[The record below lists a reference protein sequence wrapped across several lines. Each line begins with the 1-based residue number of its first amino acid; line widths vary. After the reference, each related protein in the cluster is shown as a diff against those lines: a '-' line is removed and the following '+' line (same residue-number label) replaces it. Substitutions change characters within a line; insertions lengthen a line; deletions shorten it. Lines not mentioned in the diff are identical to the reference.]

1 MDLRNLEEEN
11 DEFSERRKFQQPLPL
26 RSEREARAA
35 EERKESRGGEGK
47 DLELGI
53 AEHAS
58 G

>member
-11 DEFSERRKFQQPLPL
+11 DEFSERRKFQQPLPF

-35 EERKESRGGEGK
+35 EERKESRGGGK

>member
-26 RSEREARAA
+26 RSEREGAA
-35 EERKESRGGEGK
+35 KERKESRGGEGK

>member
-1 MDLRNLEEEN
+1 MDVRNLEEEN

-35 EERKESRGGEGK
+35 EERKESRGGGK

-53 AEHAS
+53 AKHAS

>member
-1 MDLRNLEEEN
+1 MNLRNLEEEN

-26 RSEREARAA
+26 RSEREGAT
-35 EERKESRGGEGK
+35 EERKESREEEGK

>member
-1 MDLRNLEEEN
+1 MDVRNLEEEN

-26 RSEREARAA
+26 RSEREGAA
-35 EERKESRGGEGK
+35 EERKESRGGGK

>member
-11 DEFSERRKFQQPLPL
+11 DEFSERRKFQQPL

-35 EERKESRGGEGK
+35 EERKESRGGGK

>member
-1 MDLRNLEEEN
+1 MDVRNLEEEN

-26 RSEREARAA
+26 RSEREGAA
-35 EERKESRGGEGK
+35 EERKESRGGGGK